1 MGKSNLGIGTEMKSN
16 KKIGIVDC
24 NNFYVSCERVF
35 NPISIGR
42 PTVVLSNNDGCVIA
56 RSQEAK
62 DLGIKMGE
70 PFFQKRDYMEEH
82 RFCVYSS
89 NYNLY
94 GDMSDRV
101 MSVIKKYANEV
112 EVYSIDECFVDFS
125 NISDQDLV
133 DRLHL
138 IRNEVK
144 RQTGIPVSIGIGPNK
159 TLAKLTSHMAKQK
172 QSYNGVCSFW
182 ELQNFRNSLY
192 DIPIDEV
199 WGIGRAWT
207 KKLKLLEVY
216 SVGQFLMMS
225 DSHVRKLMNVNGLKT
240 KMELL
245 GTYCHQITPT
255 PRAKKNIASTRSFG
269 SDVDSFDQVSE
280 AMYSYI
286 KSGVKKL
293 IDNELS
299 PNKVTIFLSGNRHK
313 GQNHGVSRQITL
325 GQQTRDVSEIWST
338 IYPHL
343 KEMYDIS
350 KTYKKCGIIFNDLMP
365 ENVEQLN
372 LFSEPIQTI
381 TPPQNLEKKW
391 EMRQDYISQKYTTSW
406 EEIPQVF
413 V

>member
-1 MGKSNLGIGTEMKSN
+1 MKLN

-62 DLGIKMGE
+62 ALGIKMGE
-70 PFFQKRDYMEEH
+70 PFFQKRDFMDDH
-82 RFCVYSS
+82 KFCVYSS

-101 MSVIKKYANEV
+101 MSVIKKYANQV

-125 NISDQDLV
+125 NIPDGELV

-159 TLAKLTSHMAKQK
+159 TLAKLTSHIAKQ
-172 QSYNGVCSFW
+172 QQAYNGVCSFW
-182 ELQNFRNSLY
+182 ELKNFRNSLY
-192 DIPIDEV
+192 EIPVDEV
-199 WGIGRAWT
+199 WGVGRAWA
-207 KKLKLLEVY
+207 KKLKSLEVY
-216 SVGQFLMMS
+216 SIGQFLMMN
-225 DSHVRKLMNVNGLKT
+225 DSHVRKLMNVNGLRT
-240 KMELL
+240 KLELL
-245 GTYCHQITPT
+245 GMYCHQITPI
-255 PRAKKNIASTRSFG
+255 PKAKRNIASTRSFG
-269 SDVDSFDQVSE
+269 SDVDSFDQIAE

-299 PNKVTIFLSGNRHK
+299 PTKATIFISGNRHK
-313 GQNHGVSRQITL
+313 GEGHGISRQIFL
-325 GQQTRDVSEIWST
+325 QRQTRDIDEIWSQ
-338 IYPHL
+338 IHPHL
-343 KEMYDIS
+343 KEMYQQD
-350 KTYKKCGIIFNDLMP
+350 KKYKKCGIIFNDLQP
-365 ENVEQLN
+365 ENVEQLT
-372 LFSEPIQTI
+372 LFSEPIDFVA
-381 TPPQNLEKKW
+381 PPINEEKKW
-391 EMRQDYISQKYTTSW
+391 EMRQEYISQKYTTSW
-406 EEIPQVF
+406 DEIPQVF

>member
-1 MGKSNLGIGTEMKSN
+1 MNSTI

-70 PFFQKRDYMEEH
+70 PFFQKRDFMEEH

-101 MSVIKKYANEV
+101 MTIIKKYANEV

-125 NISDQDLV
+125 NIPDKDLE

-144 RQTGIPVSIGIGPNK
+144 RLTGIPVSIGVGPNK
-159 TLAKLTSHMAKQK
+159 TLAKLTSYIAKK
-172 QSYNGVCSFW
+172 QESYNGICSYW
-182 ELQNFRNSLY
+182 SLQNFRNLLY
-192 DIPIDEV
+192 TISVDEV
-199 WGIGRAWT
+199 WGIGRKWN
-207 KKLKLLEVY
+207 KKLKSLEVH
-216 SVGQFLMMS
+216 SIGQFIMMP
-225 DSHVRKLMNVNGLKT
+225 DQTVRKLMNVNGLKT
-240 KMELL
+240 KCELL
-245 GTYCHQITPT
+245 GMYCHPIKPI
-255 PRAKKNIASTRSFG
+255 PKLKKNIASTRSFG
-269 SDVDSFDQVSE
+269 KDIDSFDQIAE

-293 IDNELS
+293 TDNQIS
-299 PNKVTIFLSGNRHK
+299 PNRATVFFAGNKHK
-313 GQNHGVSRQITL
+313 DEKHYTSKMIKFES
-325 GQQTRDVSEIWST
+325 QTRDVDQIWSQV
-338 IYPHL
+338 YPHIR
-343 KEMYDIS
+343 KMF
-350 KTYKKCGIIFNDLMP
+350 KNGKKYKKCGIIFNDLMP
-365 ENVEQLN
+365 EKVEQGT
-372 LFSEPIQTI
+372 LFSSSVQLVQ
-381 TPPQNLEKKW
+381 PPVNTEHNW
-391 EMRQDYISQKYTTSW
+391 EMKQDFMSQKYTTSW
-406 EEIPQVF
+406 EEIPSVF

>member
-1 MGKSNLGIGTEMKSN
+1 MN

-62 DLGIKMGE
+62 SLGIKMGE
-70 PFFQKRDYMEEH
+70 PFFQKREFMNEH

-101 MSVIKKYANEV
+101 MTTIKKYANEV

-125 NISDQDLV
+125 NIPDDELE

-144 RQTGIPVSIGIGPNK
+144 RLTGIPVSIGVGPNK
-159 TLAKLTSHMAKQK
+159 TLAKLTSHIAKK
-172 QSYNGVCSFW
+172 QTAYDGICSYWS
-182 ELQNFRNSLY
+182 LPNFRNSLY
-192 DIPIDEV
+192 NIPVDDI
-199 WGIGRAWT
+199 WGIGRKWS
-207 KKLKLLEVY
+207 KKLKTMGVE
-216 SVGQFLMMS
+216 SVGQFVMVS
-225 DSHVRKLMNVNGLKT
+225 DSIVRKLMNVNGLKT
-240 KMELL
+240 KMEIL
-245 GTYCHQITPT
+245 GIYCHPVQKIPKL
-255 PRAKKNIASTRSFG
+255 KKNIASTRSFG
-269 SDVDSFDQVSE
+269 QDITSLEQISE

-293 IDNELS
+293 TDNEIM
-299 PNKVTIFLSGNRHK
+299 PNKATIFLCGNIHK
-313 GQNHGVSRQITL
+313 GEKHYANKQISF
-325 GQQTRDVSEIWST
+325 QSQTRDIDEIWSQV
-338 IYPHL
+338 YPHL
-343 KEMYDIS
+343 KNIYKDT
-350 KTYKKCGIIFNDLMP
+350 KKYKKCGIIFNELMP
-365 ENVEQLN
+365 ETTSQGT
-372 LFSEPIQTI
+372 LFTTLIEYIQ
-381 TPPQNLEKKW
+381 PPENKEKKW
-391 EMRQDYISQKYTTSW
+391 EMRQDFISQKFTTSW
-406 EEIPQVF
+406 DDIPSVF

>member
-1 MGKSNLGIGTEMKSN
+1 MISN

-35 NPISIGR
+35 NPTSIGK

-70 PFFQKRDYMEEH
+70 PFFQKKDFMDEH

-101 MSVIKKYANEV
+101 MTTIKKYANEV

-125 NISDQDLV
+125 NIPDEELE

-144 RQTGIPVSIGIGPNK
+144 RLTGIPVSIGVGPNK
-159 TLAKLTSHMAKQK
+159 TLAKLTSFIAKK
-172 QSYNGVCSFW
+172 QTSFNGICSYWS
-182 ELQNFRNSLY
+182 LPDFRNSLY
-192 DIPIDEV
+192 NIAVDEV
-199 WGIGRAWT
+199 WGIGRKWT
-207 KKLKLLEVY
+207 KKLRALGVET
-216 SVGQFLMMS
+216 VGQFIMQS
-225 DSHVRKLMNVNGLKT
+225 DAVVRKLMTINGLKT
-240 KMELL
+240 KMELT
-245 GTYCHQITPT
+245 GMYCHPVQKVPKLK
-255 PRAKKNIASTRSFG
+255 RNIASTRSFG
-269 SDVDSFDQVSE
+269 QDIDSFDQIAE

-293 IDNELS
+293 IDNEIS
-299 PNKVTIFLSGNRHK
+299 PNRATIFICGNIHK
-313 GQNHGVSRQITL
+313 GEKHYSSKQISF
-325 GQQTRDVSEIWST
+325 QRQTREVEEIWSQV
-338 IYPHL
+338 YPHL
-343 KEMYDIS
+343 RKMFKDT
-350 KTYKKCGIIFNDLMP
+350 KKYKKCGIIFNDLMP
-365 ENVEQLN
+365 ESIEQGT
-372 LFSEPIQTI
+372 LFGSSIQLVQ
-381 TPPQNLEKKW
+381 PPANTEKKW
-391 EMRQDYISQKYTTSW
+391 EMRQEFMSQKYTTSW
-406 EEIPQVF
+406 EEIPSVF

>member
-1 MGKSNLGIGTEMKSN
+1 MLSN

-70 PFFQKRDYMEEH
+70 PFFQKKDFMDEY

-125 NISDQDLV
+125 NIPDDELV
-133 DRLHL
+133 DRLML
-138 IRNEVK
+138 IKNEVK
-144 RQTGIPVSIGIGPNK
+144 RQVGIPVSIGVGPNK
-159 TLAKLTSHMAKQK
+159 TLAKLTSHIAKQQK
-172 QSYNGVCSFW
+172 TYNGVCSYW
-182 ELQNFRNSLY
+182 SLQNFRNSLY
-192 DIPIDEV
+192 TISVDEV
-199 WGIGRAWT
+199 WGIGRKWS
-207 KKLKLLEVY
+207 KKLKSLGVE
-216 SVGQFLMMS
+216 SIGQFVMMN
-225 DSHVRKLMNVNGLKT
+225 DSIVRKLMNVNGLKT
-240 KMELL
+240 KMEIL
-245 GTYCHQITPT
+245 GMYCHPIQPQ
-255 PRAKKNIASTRSFG
+255 PKQKKNIASTRSFG
-269 SDVDSFDQVSE
+269 SDIDSFDQIAE

-293 IDNELS
+293 RENEIE
-299 PNKVTIFLSGNRHK
+299 PNRATIFISGNVHK
-313 GQNHGVSRQITL
+313 EEKHYYSKQIKFNR
-325 GQQTRDVSEIWST
+325 QTRDVDEIWSQV
-338 IYPHL
+338 YPHL
-343 KEMYDIS
+343 RKMF
-350 KTYKKCGIIFNDLMP
+350 KMGKKYKKCGIIFNSLMP
-365 ENVEQLN
+365 ENLQQGT
-372 LFSEPIQTI
+372 LFQESLQIVQ
-381 TPPQNLEKKW
+381 PPVNVEKKW
-391 EMRQDYISQKYTTSW
+391 EMRQEFMSQKFTTSW
-406 EEIPQVF
+406 DEIPNVF

>member
-1 MGKSNLGIGTEMKSN
+1 MN

-35 NPISIGR
+35 NPISIGK

-70 PFFQKRDYMEEH
+70 PFFQKREFMDEH

-101 MSVIKKYANEV
+101 MTTIKKYANEV

-125 NISDQDLV
+125 NIPDEELE

-144 RQTGIPVSIGIGPNK
+144 RLTGIPVSIGVGPNK
-159 TLAKLTSHMAKQK
+159 TLAKLTSHIAKK
-172 QSYNGVCSFW
+172 QPSYDGICSYW
-182 ELQNFRNSLY
+182 ALPNFRNLLY
-192 DIPIDEV
+192 TIPVDEV
-199 WGIGRAWT
+199 WGIGRQWT
-207 KKLKLLEVY
+207 KKLRKLDIN
-216 SVGQFLMMS
+216 SVGQFVMAS
-225 DSHVRKLMNVNGLKT
+225 DVSIRKMMNVNGLKT

-245 GTYCHQITPT
+245 GEYCHPVQKIPKLK
-255 PRAKKNIASTRSFG
+255 RNIASTRSFG
-269 SDVDSFDQVSE
+269 QDIDSFEQIAE

-286 KSGVKKL
+286 QSGIKKL
-293 IDNELS
+293 IDNEIS
-299 PNKVTIFLSGNRHK
+299 PNRATIFLCGNIHK
-313 GQNHGVSRQITL
+313 GEKHYSSKQISFHK
-325 GQQTRDVSEIWST
+325 QTRNIEEIWSQV
-338 IYPHL
+338 YPHL
-343 KEMYDIS
+343 QSIYSDTK
-350 KTYKKCGIIFNDLMP
+350 KYKKCGIIFNDLMP
-365 ENVEQLN
+365 ESIQQGT
-372 LFSEPIQTI
+372 LFSMAIQPIQ
-381 TPPQNLEKKW
+381 PPTNTEKKW
-391 EMRQDYISQKYTTSW
+391 EMRQEYISQKFTTSW
-406 EEIPQVF
+406 EDIPTVF

>member
-1 MGKSNLGIGTEMKSN
+1 MN

-35 NPISIGR
+35 NPISIGK

-70 PFFQKRDYMEEH
+70 PFFQKREFMDEH

-101 MSVIKKYANEV
+101 MTTIKKYANEV

-125 NISDQDLV
+125 NIPDEELE

-144 RQTGIPVSIGIGPNK
+144 RLTGIPVSIGVGPNK
-159 TLAKLTSHMAKQK
+159 TLAKLTSYIAKK
-172 QSYNGVCSFW
+172 QPSYDGICSYW
-182 ELQNFRNSLY
+182 SLPNFRNLLY
-192 DIPIDEV
+192 TIPVDEV
-199 WGIGRAWT
+199 WGIGRQWT
-207 KKLKLLEVY
+207 KKLKNIQVNT
-216 SVGQFLMMS
+216 VGQFVMVS
-225 DSHVRKLMNVNGLKT
+225 DLSIRKMMNVNGLKT

-245 GTYCHQITPT
+245 GEYCHPVQKIPKLK
-255 PRAKKNIASTRSFG
+255 RNIASTRSFG
-269 SDVDSFDQVSE
+269 QDIDSFEQIAE

-286 KSGVKKL
+286 QSGVKKL
-293 IDNELS
+293 IDNEIS
-299 PNKVTIFLSGNRHK
+299 PNRATIFLCGNIHK
-313 GQNHGVSRQITL
+313 GEKHYSSKQISFNK
-325 GQQTRDVSEIWST
+325 QTRNVDDIWSQV
-338 IYPHL
+338 YPHL
-343 KEMYDIS
+343 LSIYSDTK
-350 KTYKKCGIIFNDLMP
+350 KYKKCGIIFNELMP
-365 ENVEQLN
+365 ESIEQGT
-372 LFSEPIQTI
+372 LFTSTI
-381 TPPQNLEKKW
+381 ELVKPPSNTEKKW
-391 EMRQDYISQKYTTSW
+391 EMRQEYISQKFTTSW
-406 EEIPQVF
+406 ADIPSVF

>member
-1 MGKSNLGIGTEMKSN
+1 MN

-35 NPISIGR
+35 NPISIGK

-70 PFFQKRDYMEEH
+70 PFFQKREFMDEH

-101 MSVIKKYANEV
+101 MTTIKKYANEV

-125 NISDQDLV
+125 NIPDEELE

-144 RQTGIPVSIGIGPNK
+144 RLTGIPVSIGVGPNK
-159 TLAKLTSHMAKQK
+159 TLAKLTSYIAKK
-172 QSYNGVCSFW
+172 QPSYDGICSYW
-182 ELQNFRNSLY
+182 ALPNFRNLLY
-192 DIPIDEV
+192 TIPVDEV
-199 WGIGRAWT
+199 WGIGRQWT
-207 KKLKLLEVY
+207 KKLKNIQVNT
-216 SVGQFLMMS
+216 VGQFVMVS
-225 DSHVRKLMNVNGLKT
+225 DLSIRKMMNVNGLKT

-245 GTYCHQITPT
+245 GEYCHPVQKIPKLK
-255 PRAKKNIASTRSFG
+255 RNIASTRSFG
-269 SDVDSFDQVSE
+269 QDIDSFEQIAE

-286 KSGVKKL
+286 QSGIKKL
-293 IDNELS
+293 IDNEIS
-299 PNKVTIFLSGNRHK
+299 PNRATIFLCGNIHK
-313 GQNHGVSRQITL
+313 GEKHYSSKQISFHK
-325 GQQTRDVSEIWST
+325 QTRDIEEIWSQV
-338 IYPHL
+338 YPHL
-343 KEMYDIS
+343 QSIYSDTK
-350 KTYKKCGIIFNDLMP
+350 KYKKCGIIFNDLMP
-365 ENVEQLN
+365 ESIQQGT
-372 LFSEPIQTI
+372 LFSMAIQPIQ
-381 TPPQNLEKKW
+381 PPTNTEKKW
-391 EMRQDYISQKYTTSW
+391 EMRQEYISQKFTTSW
-406 EEIPQVF
+406 EDIPTVF

>member
-1 MGKSNLGIGTEMKSN
+1 MN

-35 NPISIGR
+35 NPISIGK

-70 PFFQKRDYMEEH
+70 PFFQKREFMDEH

-101 MSVIKKYANEV
+101 MTTIKKYANEV

-125 NISDQDLV
+125 NIPDEELE

-144 RQTGIPVSIGIGPNK
+144 RLTGIPVSIGVGPNK
-159 TLAKLTSHMAKQK
+159 TLAKLTSYIAKK
-172 QSYNGVCSFW
+172 QPSYDGICSYW
-182 ELQNFRNSLY
+182 SLPNFRNLLY
-192 DIPIDEV
+192 TIPVDEV
-199 WGIGRAWT
+199 WGIGRQWT
-207 KKLKLLEVY
+207 KKLKNIQVNT
-216 SVGQFLMMS
+216 VGQFVMVS
-225 DSHVRKLMNVNGLKT
+225 DLSIRKMMNVNGLKT

-245 GTYCHQITPT
+245 GEYCHPVQKIPKLK
-255 PRAKKNIASTRSFG
+255 RNIASTRSFG
-269 SDVDSFDQVSE
+269 QDIDSFEQIAE

-286 KSGVKKL
+286 QSGVKKL
-293 IDNELS
+293 IDNEIS
-299 PNKVTIFLSGNRHK
+299 PNRATIFLCGNIHK
-313 GQNHGVSRQITL
+313 GEKHYSSKQISFNK
-325 GQQTRDVSEIWST
+325 QTRNVDDIWSQV
-338 IYPHL
+338 YPHL
-343 KEMYDIS
+343 LSIYSDTK
-350 KTYKKCGIIFNDLMP
+350 KYKKCGIIFNELMP
-365 ENVEQLN
+365 ESIEQGT
-372 LFSEPIQTI
+372 LFTSTI
-381 TPPQNLEKKW
+381 ELVQPPSNTEKKW
-391 EMRQDYISQKYTTSW
+391 EMRQEYISQKFTTSW
-406 EEIPQVF
+406 EDIPTVF

>member
-1 MGKSNLGIGTEMKSN
+1 MEN

-70 PFFQKRDYMEEH
+70 PFFLKKDFMEEH

-101 MSVIKKYANEV
+101 MTVIKKYANEV

-125 NISDQDLV
+125 NIPDDELT
-133 DRLHL
+133 DRLLL
-138 IRNEVK
+138 IKNEVK
-144 RQTGIPVSIGIGPNK
+144 RLVGIPVSIGVGPNK
-159 TLAKLTSHMAKQK
+159 TLAKLTSYIAKK
-172 QSYNGVCSFW
+172 QDSYNGVCSYW
-182 ELQNFRNSLY
+182 SLQNIRNLFYTISA
-192 DIPIDEV
+192 DEV
-199 WGIGRAWT
+199 WGIGRKWY
-207 KKLKLLEVY
+207 KKLKMIGVD
-216 SVGQFLMMS
+216 SVGQFVMLN
-225 DSHVRKLMNVNGLKT
+225 DSLVRKMMTINGLKT

-245 GTYCHQITPT
+245 GMYCHPVQPV
-255 PRAKKNIASTRSFG
+255 PKLKRNVASTRSFG
-269 SDVDSFDQVSE
+269 KDIDTFDQIAE
-280 AMYSYI
+280 AMYSYV

-293 IDNELS
+293 YENGIS
-299 PNKVTIFLSGNRHK
+299 PNRATIFIAGNKHK
-313 GQNHGVSRQITL
+313 DEKHYTSKQIL
-325 GQQTRDVSEIWST
+325 FQKQTRDENEIWSQ

-343 KEMYDIS
+343 KKMF
-350 KTYKKCGIIFNDLMP
+350 KTGKKYKKCGIIFNDLMP
-365 ENVEQLN
+365 ESIEQGTLFSSSIQIVQPPANVEK
-372 LFSEPIQTI
+372 E
-381 TPPQNLEKKW
+381 W
-391 EMRQDYISQKYTTSW
+391 EMRQEFMSQKFTTSW
-406 EEIPQVF
+406 KEIPSVF

>member
-1 MGKSNLGIGTEMKSN
+1 MN

-35 NPISIGR
+35 NPISIGK

-70 PFFQKRDYMEEH
+70 PFFQKREFMDEH

-101 MSVIKKYANEV
+101 MTTIKKYANEV

-125 NISDQDLV
+125 NIPDEELE

-144 RQTGIPVSIGIGPNK
+144 RLTGIPVSIGVGPNK
-159 TLAKLTSHMAKQK
+159 TLAKLTSHIAKK
-172 QSYNGVCSFW
+172 QPSYDGICSYW
-182 ELQNFRNSLY
+182 ALPNFRNLLY
-192 DIPIDEV
+192 TIPVDEV
-199 WGIGRAWT
+199 WGIGRQWT
-207 KKLKLLEVY
+207 KKLRKLDIN
-216 SVGQFLMMS
+216 SVGQFVMAS
-225 DSHVRKLMNVNGLKT
+225 DVSIRKMMNVNGLKT

-245 GTYCHQITPT
+245 GEYCHPVQKIPKLK
-255 PRAKKNIASTRSFG
+255 RNIASTRSFG
-269 SDVDSFDQVSE
+269 QDIDSFEQIAE

-286 KSGVKKL
+286 QSGIKKL
-293 IDNELS
+293 IDNEIS
-299 PNKVTIFLSGNRHK
+299 PNRATIFLCGNIHK
-313 GQNHGVSRQITL
+313 GEKHYSSKQISFHK
-325 GQQTRDVSEIWST
+325 QTRDIEEIWSQV
-338 IYPHL
+338 YPHL
-343 KEMYDIS
+343 QSIYSDTK
-350 KTYKKCGIIFNDLMP
+350 KYKKCGIIFNDLMP
-365 ENVEQLN
+365 ESIQQGT
-372 LFSEPIQTI
+372 LFSMAIQPIQ
-381 TPPQNLEKKW
+381 PPTNTEKKW
-391 EMRQDYISQKYTTSW
+391 EMRQEYISQKFTTSW
-406 EEIPQVF
+406 ADIPSVF

>member
-1 MGKSNLGIGTEMKSN
+1 MN

-70 PFFQKRDYMEEH
+70 PFFQKRDFMDEH

-101 MSVIKKYANEV
+101 MTTIRKYANEV

-125 NISDQDLV
+125 NIPDEELE

-144 RQTGIPVSIGIGPNK
+144 RLTGIPVSIGVGPNK
-159 TLAKLTSHMAKQK
+159 TLAKLTSYIAKK
-172 QSYNGVCSFW
+172 QPTYNGICSYW
-182 ELQNFRNSLY
+182 TLQNFRDLLY
-192 DIPIDEV
+192 TISVDEV
-199 WGIGRAWT
+199 WGIGRKWS
-207 KKLKLLEVY
+207 KKLKNLGVE
-216 SVGQFLMMS
+216 SIGQFVMVS
-225 DSHVRKLMNVNGLKT
+225 DPIVRKLMNVNGLKT

-245 GTYCHQITPT
+245 GMYCHPVQKVPKLK
-255 PRAKKNIASTRSFG
+255 RNIASTRSFG
-269 SDVDSFDQVSE
+269 EDIDSFDQIAE

-293 IDNELS
+293 RDNEIA
-299 PNKVTIFLSGNRHK
+299 PNRATIFICGNIHK
-313 GQNHGVSRQITL
+313 GEKHYSSKQISL
-325 GQQTRDVSEIWST
+325 QKQTRDIDEIWSQ

-343 KEMYDIS
+343 KKMFKDT
-350 KTYKKCGIIFNDLMP
+350 KKYKKCGIIFNNLMP
-365 ENVEQLN
+365 ETLQQGT
-372 LFSEPIQTI
+372 LFSTPIQLVQ
-381 TPPQNLEKKW
+381 PPANTEKKW
-391 EMRQDYISQKYTTSW
+391 EMRQDFISQKFTTSW
-406 EEIPQVF
+406 ADIPSVF

>member
-1 MGKSNLGIGTEMKSN
+1 MN

-35 NPISIGR
+35 NPISIGK

-70 PFFQKRDYMEEH
+70 PFFQKREFMDEH

-101 MSVIKKYANEV
+101 MTTIKKYANEV

-125 NISDQDLV
+125 NIPDEELE

-144 RQTGIPVSIGIGPNK
+144 RLTGIPVSIGVGPNK
-159 TLAKLTSHMAKQK
+159 TLAKLTSHIAKK
-172 QSYNGVCSFW
+172 QPSYDGICSYW
-182 ELQNFRNSLY
+182 TLHNIGELLY
-192 DIPIDEV
+192 TISVDDV
-199 WGIGRAWT
+199 WGIGRKWS
-207 KKLKLLEVY
+207 KKLKGIGVNT
-216 SVGQFLMMS
+216 VGQFIMVS
-225 DSHVRKLMNVNGLKT
+225 DPIVRKMMNVNGLKT
-240 KMELL
+240 KMELT
-245 GTYCHQITPT
+245 GQYCHPVQKIPKLK
-255 PRAKKNIASTRSFG
+255 RNVASTRSFG
-269 SDVDSFDQVSE
+269 QDIDSFDQVAE

-293 IDNELS
+293 IDNEIS
-299 PNKVTIFLSGNRHK
+299 PNRATIFLAGNIHK
-313 GQNHGVSRQITL
+313 GQKHYTSRQVTL
-325 GQQTRDVSEIWST
+325 QRQTRSVDEIWSQ
-338 IYPHL
+338 IFPHL
-343 KEMYDIS
+343 RSMFSATK
-350 KTYKKCGIIFNDLMP
+350 KYKKCGIIFNDLMP
-365 ENVEQLN
+365 ESIQQGS
-372 LFSEPIQTI
+372 LFSSSYQTI
-381 TPPQNLEKKW
+381 QPPSNVEKKW
-391 EMRQDYISQKYTTSW
+391 EMRQEYISQKFTTSW
-406 EEIPQVF
+406 DEIPAVF

>member
-1 MGKSNLGIGTEMKSN
+1 MN

-35 NPISIGR
+35 NPISIGK

-70 PFFQKRDYMEEH
+70 PFFQKREFMDEH

-101 MSVIKKYANEV
+101 MTTIKKYANEV

-125 NISDQDLV
+125 NIPDEELE

-144 RQTGIPVSIGIGPNK
+144 RLTGIPVSIGVGPNK
-159 TLAKLTSHMAKQK
+159 TLAKLTSHIAKK
-172 QSYNGVCSFW
+172 QPSYDGICSYW
-182 ELQNFRNSLY
+182 ALPDFRNLLY
-192 DIPIDEV
+192 TIPVDEV
-199 WGIGRAWT
+199 WGIGRQWT
-207 KKLKLLEVY
+207 KKLKKINVT
-216 SVGQFLMMS
+216 SVGQFVMVS
-225 DSHVRKLMNVNGLKT
+225 DISIRKMMNVNGLKT

-245 GTYCHQITPT
+245 GEYCHPVQKIPKLK
-255 PRAKKNIASTRSFG
+255 RNIASTRSFG
-269 SDVDSFDQVSE
+269 QDIDSFEQIAE

-286 KSGVKKL
+286 QSGVKKL
-293 IDNELS
+293 IDNEIS
-299 PNKVTIFLSGNRHK
+299 PNRANIFLCGNVHK
-313 GQNHGVSRQITL
+313 GEKHYSSKQISFNK
-325 GQQTRDVSEIWST
+325 QTRDIDEIWSQV
-338 IYPHL
+338 YPHL
-343 KEMYDIS
+343 LSIYSDTK
-350 KTYKKCGIIFNDLMP
+350 KYKKCGIIFNDLMP
-365 ENVEQLN
+365 EAIEQGT
-372 LFSEPIQTI
+372 LFSLSIQPVQ
-381 TPPQNLEKKW
+381 PPANVEKKW
-391 EMRQDYISQKYTTSW
+391 EMRQEYMSQKFTTSW
-406 EEIPQVF
+406 DEIPLVF

>member
-1 MGKSNLGIGTEMKSN
+1 MN

-35 NPISIGR
+35 NPISIGK

-70 PFFQKRDYMEEH
+70 PFFQKREFMDEH

-101 MSVIKKYANEV
+101 MTTIKKYANEV

-125 NISDQDLV
+125 NIPDEELE

-144 RQTGIPVSIGIGPNK
+144 RLTGIPVSIGVGPNK
-159 TLAKLTSHMAKQK
+159 TLAKLTSHIAKK
-172 QSYNGVCSFW
+172 QPSYDGICSYW
-182 ELQNFRNSLY
+182 ALPNFRNLLY
-192 DIPIDEV
+192 TIPVDEV
-199 WGIGRAWT
+199 WGIGRQWT
-207 KKLKLLEVY
+207 KKLKKMDVT
-216 SVGQFLMMS
+216 SVGQFVMISDLSIRKMMT
-225 DSHVRKLMNVNGLKT
+225 VNGLKT

-245 GTYCHQITPT
+245 GEYCHPVQKIPKLK
-255 PRAKKNIASTRSFG
+255 RNIASTRSFG
-269 SDVDSFDQVSE
+269 QDIDSFEQIAE

-286 KSGVKKL
+286 QSGVKKL
-293 IDNELS
+293 IDNEIS
-299 PNKVTIFLSGNRHK
+299 PNRANIFLCGNVHK
-313 GQNHGVSRQITL
+313 GEKHYSSKQISFNK
-325 GQQTRDVSEIWST
+325 QTRDIDEIWSQV
-338 IYPHL
+338 YPHL
-343 KEMYDIS
+343 LSIYSDTK
-350 KTYKKCGIIFNDLMP
+350 KYKKCGIIFNDLMP
-365 ENVEQLN
+365 ESIEQGT
-372 LFSEPIQTI
+372 LFSLSIQPVQ
-381 TPPQNLEKKW
+381 PPVTKDKKW
-391 EMRQDYISQKYTTSW
+391 EMRQEYISQKFTTSW
-406 EEIPQVF
+406 ADIPSVF

>member
-1 MGKSNLGIGTEMKSN
+1 MN

-35 NPISIGR
+35 NPISIGK

-70 PFFQKRDYMEEH
+70 PFFQKREFMDEH

-101 MSVIKKYANEV
+101 MTTIKKYANEV

-125 NISDQDLV
+125 NIPDEELE

-144 RQTGIPVSIGIGPNK
+144 RLTGIPVSIGVGPNK
-159 TLAKLTSHMAKQK
+159 TLAKLTSYIAKK
-172 QSYNGVCSFW
+172 QPSYDGICSYW
-182 ELQNFRNSLY
+182 ALPNFRNLLY
-192 DIPIDEV
+192 TIPVDEV
-199 WGIGRAWT
+199 WGIGRQWT
-207 KKLKLLEVY
+207 KKLKNIQVNT
-216 SVGQFLMMS
+216 VGQFVMVS
-225 DSHVRKLMNVNGLKT
+225 DLSIRKMMNVNGLKT

-245 GTYCHQITPT
+245 GEYCHPVQKIPKLK
-255 PRAKKNIASTRSFG
+255 RNIASTRSFG
-269 SDVDSFDQVSE
+269 QDIDSFEQIAE

-286 KSGVKKL
+286 QSGVKKL
-293 IDNELS
+293 IDNEIS
-299 PNKVTIFLSGNRHK
+299 PNRATIFLCGNIHK
-313 GQNHGVSRQITL
+313 GEKHYSSKQISFNK
-325 GQQTRDVSEIWST
+325 QTRNVDDIWSQV
-338 IYPHL
+338 YPHL
-343 KEMYDIS
+343 LSIYSDTK
-350 KTYKKCGIIFNDLMP
+350 KYKKCGIIFNELMP
-365 ENVEQLN
+365 ESIEQGT
-372 LFSEPIQTI
+372 LFTSTI
-381 TPPQNLEKKW
+381 ELVQPPSNTEKKW
-391 EMRQDYISQKYTTSW
+391 EMRQEYISQKFTTSW
-406 EEIPQVF
+406 ADIPSVF